1 MLSRRNL
8 RCFFRGYLCL
18 VLLILFLVAF
28 SARATADNDSGA
40 YDSAAN
46 QLLTQERLPPLE
58 IFLEDHPNT
67 RLKKDALELLL
78 YGYQQ
83 AGRLGKVTWAAHQL
97 LGVDP
102 SNALALAVMAESA
115 QEMSQMPPQ
124 RPEDLKQ
131 ARAVATRGLLA
142 LHSFSAPRGAD
153 ASLFENMKAQAKCTL
168 DSVLGEA
175 ALRSKD
181 YLTAQAHLR
190 DAVEVT
196 PNDVNRLH
204 SLARAYLLAD
214 PPNHSQGMWFLAR
227 VTNLAGGSQLG
238 RQANSYGRELSQKLY
253 HSGSRWQELLQ
264 ETRLNSMPGSSGST
278 PDAPTED
285 ESPATPPASSAANG
299 LIANSAD
306 SSTHDKN
313 VLLNLRVTLL
323 DATQQSRS
331 VSNVEIL
338 LRRLDNGREPYLGP
352 VLTDKFGRAA
362 LPLPAGRYELV
373 TPHGVSW
380 GQKWLTWNLEVPAS
394 DPQNYIQLT
403 DENATDVDSRQ
414 QDRGPSTTAPL
425 KNTVF
430 PNANSSPQAERP
442 LRRYSAVIVKKFLV
456 EEDKDTAEFRG
467 GDELLLQELI
477 VGRMRKFTSFKSVV
491 DSREGQPQAA
501 GAGGSDPAARLTL
514 AGTVVEYKT
523 GGRIRR
529 NVLGMVGGV
538 MNLTVR
544 FVFRDAQTGEEVF
557 STDLTG
563 VGGPVFFGGNT
574 EEMYT
579 QAMLRLADSFI
590 KVVDH
595 NR

>member
-8 RCFFRGYLCL
+8 RCLLPGYHCLALVIFFLA
-18 VLLILFLVAF
+18 VSTV
-28 SARATADNDSGA
+28 RATPDGNDSA
-40 YDSAAN
+40 TYDTAAN

-83 AGRLGKVTWAAHQL
+83 AGRLGKVSWAAHQL

-115 QEMSQMPPQ
+115 EEMSRMPPQ

-142 LHSFSAPRGAD
+142 LHSFTAPRGAD
-153 ASLFENMKAQAKCTL
+153 AALFENMKAQAKCTL

-196 PNDVNRLH
+196 PNDVNRLY

-227 VTNLAGGSQLG
+227 VVNLAGGSQLG
-238 RQANSYGRELSQKLY
+238 RQANSYGRELSQKFY

-264 ETRLNSMPGSSGST
+264 ETRLNSLPDTSGSA
-278 PDAPTED
+278 PPTEA
-285 ESPATPPASSAANG
+285 ESSATPPASRGGDGLNGHSAA
-299 LIANSAD
+299 SA
-306 SSTHDKN
+306 SGDKS

-323 DATQQSRS
+323 DATQQNRN
-331 VSNVEIL
+331 VPNVEIL

-352 VLTDKFGRAA
+352 VLTDHFGRAVI
-362 LPLPAGRYELV
+362 PLPAGRYELV
-373 TPHGVSW
+373 TPQGVSW

-403 DENATDVDSRQ
+403 DENATDVDSNAASSK
-414 QDRGPSTTAPL
+414 PSATAPL
-425 KNTVF
+425 KGAAF
-430 PNANSSPQAERP
+430 PNTNSSPQAERP
-442 LRRYSAVIVKKFLV
+442 LRRYSAVIVKRFLV

-467 GDELLLQELI
+467 GDEMLLQQLI
-477 VGRMRKFTSFKSVV
+477 VGRMRKYTSFKSVV
-491 DSREGQPQAA
+491 DSRDDQP
-501 GAGGSDPAARLTL
+501 GGSDPARLTL

-574 EEMYT
+574 EEMYS

-590 KVVDH
+590 KAVDH

>member
-8 RCFFRGYLCL
+8 RCFLRAHLCL
-18 VLLILFLVAF
+18 VLVIFSLVAPA
-28 SARATADNDSGA
+28 ARATPDGDDSAA
-40 YDSAAN
+40 YDSAVN

-58 IFLEDHPNT
+58 VFLEDHPNT
-67 RLKKDALELLL
+67 RLRKDALELLL

-102 SNALALAVMAESA
+102 SNALGLAVMAESA
-115 QEMSQMPPQ
+115 QEVSQMKPQ

-142 LHSFSAPRGAD
+142 LHSFIAPRGAD
-153 ASLFENMKAQAKCTL
+153 APLFENMKAQAKCTL

-196 PNDVNRLH
+196 PNDVNRLY
-204 SLARAYLLAD
+204 SLALAYLLAD
-214 PPNHSQGMWFLAR
+214 PPNHGQGMWFLAR
-227 VTNLAGGSQLG
+227 VANLAGGSQLG
-238 RQANSYGRELSQKLY
+238 RRADNDGRKLSQTLY
-253 HSGSRWQELLQ
+253 HSGSHWQDLLQ
-264 ETRLNSMPGSSGST
+264 ETRLNSL
-278 PDAPTED
+278 PDASASAPD
-285 ESPATPPASSAANG
+285 SPATPPASGAADGQNGHSAG
-299 LIANSAD
+299 SATD
-306 SSTHDKN
+306 NKN
-313 VLLNLRVTLL
+313 VLLNLRVALL
-323 DATQQSRS
+323 DATQQSRN
-331 VSNVEIL
+331 VPNVEIL
-338 LRRLDNGREPYLGP
+338 LRRLDSGREPYLGP
-352 VLTDKFGRAA
+352 VLTDHFGRAVI
-362 LPLPAGRYELV
+362 PLPAGRYELV

-380 GQKWLTWNLEVPAS
+380 GQKWLTWNLEVPAAE
-394 DPQNYIQLT
+394 PQNYIQLS
-403 DENATDVDSRQ
+403 DENATDVDSSAPSSRQ
-414 QDRGPSTTAPL
+414 QDREPSTTAPL
-425 KNTVF
+425 KGAAF
-430 PNANSSPQAERP
+430 PNANSSPQTERP
-442 LRRYSAVIVKKFLV
+442 LRRYSAVIVKRFLV
-456 EEDKDTAEFRG
+456 EEDKDTSEFRG
-467 GDELLLQELI
+467 GDEVLLQELI
-477 VGRMRKFTSFKSVV
+477 VGRMRKYTSFKSVV
-491 DSREGQPQAA
+491 DSREGQPA
-501 GAGGSDPAARLTL
+501 GSDPGARLTL

-538 MNLTVR
+538 MDLTVR

-574 EEMYT
+574 EEMYS
-579 QAMLRLADSFI
+579 QAALRLADSFI
-590 KVVDH
+590 KVIDH